1 MKTAII
7 LAGGLGT
14 RLQPLTEIMPKP
26 LLPIGER
33 SVLKIQSERL
43 KKFGFTKIFFATNY
57 KADYIARFFGDG
69 SQLGV
74 ELHYSKEEEPL
85 GTVGPLSLIRE
96 ELTKP
101 FVVMNGD
108 ILSLVN
114 YEKLYEHALKSN
126 CDLTVAIKKYVMP
139 FAFGDILFE
148 NDRVIGIEEKPD
160 IIKYILAG
168 IYVMKPQ
175 VLDYVPNKKYF
186 GMDTLIKTMIAKN
199 DPIAKFELTDYWLD
213 IGQIDDFQQANE
225 TYAEY
230 FKVDTAS

>member
-14 RLQPLTEIMPKP
+14 RLQPFTQIMPKP

-33 SVLKIQSERL
+33 SVLEIQIERL

-74 ELHYSKEEEPL
+74 ELKYSKEVEPL
-85 GTVGPLSLIRE
+85 GTVGPLSLLRD
-96 ELTKP
+96 ELTEP

-114 YEKLYEHALKSN
+114 YEQLYQHALNSK
-126 CDLTVAIKKYVMP
+126 CKLTVAVKKHIMP

-148 NDRVIGIEEKPD
+148 GDRVVGIEEKPD

-168 IYVMKPQ
+168 IYVMNPK
-175 VLDYVPNKKYF
+175 VLNYVPDSEYY
-186 GMDTLIKTMIAKN
+186 GMDTLIKTMIEKN
-199 DPIAKFELTDYWLD
+199 DPISKFELTDYWLD
-213 IGQIDDFQQANE
+213 IGQIDDFQKANA

-230 FKVDTAS
+230 FKADEG

>member
-14 RLQPLTEIMPKP
+14 RLQPFTQIMPKP

-33 SVLKIQSERL
+33 SVLEIQIERL
-43 KKFGFTKIFFATNY
+43 KKYGFTKIFFATNY

-85 GTVGPLSLIRE
+85 GTVGPLSLIRDR
-96 ELTKP
+96 LTEP

-114 YEKLYEHALKSN
+114 YDELYQNALSSK
-126 CDLTVAIKKYVMP
+126 CDLTVAVKKHVMP

-148 NDRVIGIEEKPD
+148 GDRVIGIEEKPD

-168 IYVMKPQ
+168 IYVMNPK
-175 VLDYVPNKKYF
+175 VLNYVPDHEYY

-199 DPIAKFELTDYWLD
+199 DPISKFELTDYWLD
-213 IGQIDDFQQANE
+213 IGQIDDFQTANA
-225 TYAEY
+225 TYAKH
-230 FKVDTAS
+230 FKTDED

>member
-14 RLQPLTEIMPKP
+14 RLQPFTQIMPKP

-33 SVLKIQSERL
+33 SVLELQIERL
-43 KKFGFTKIFFATNY
+43 KKYGFTKIFFATNY

-74 ELHYSKEEEPL
+74 ELHFSKEEEPL
-85 GTVGPLSLIRE
+85 GTAGPLSLLRDK
-96 ELTKP
+96 LTEP

-108 ILSLVN
+108 ILSLVDYGQLYN
-114 YEKLYEHALKSN
+114 YALNSK
-126 CDLTVAIKKYVMP
+126 CDLTVAVKKHITP

-148 NDRVIGIEEKPD
+148 GDRVIGIEEKPD

-168 IYVMKPQ
+168 IYVMSPK
-175 VLDYVPNKKYF
+175 VLNYIPDREYF
-186 GMDTLIKTMIAKN
+186 GMDKLIKTMIANN
-199 DPIAKFELTDYWLD
+199 DPISKFELTDYWLD
-213 IGQIDDFQQANE
+213 IGQIDDFQKANV

-230 FKVDTAS
+230 FKNDKDE

>member
-14 RLQPLTEIMPKP
+14 RLQPFTQIMPKP

-33 SVLKIQSERL
+33 SVLEIQIERL
-43 KKFGFTKIFFATNY
+43 KKYGFTKIFFATNY

-85 GTVGPLSLIRE
+85 GTVGPLSLIRDK
-96 ELTKP
+96 LTEP

-114 YEKLYEHALKSN
+114 YDALYQHALNSN
-126 CDLTVAIKKYVMP
+126 CDLTVSVKKHVMP
-139 FAFGDILFE
+139 FAFGDILFKG
-148 NDRVIGIEEKPD
+148 DRVIGIEEKPD

-168 IYVMKPQ
+168 IYVMNPK
-175 VLDYVPNKKYF
+175 VLNYVPDKEYF
-186 GMDTLIKTMIAKN
+186 GMDTLIKTMIEKN
-199 DPIAKFELTDYWLD
+199 DPISKFELTDYWLD
-213 IGQIDDFQQANE
+213 IGQIDDFQTANA
-225 TYAEY
+225 TYAEH
-230 FKVDTAS
+230 FKADED

>member
-14 RLQPLTEIMPKP
+14 RLQPFTQIMPKP

-33 SVLKIQSERL
+33 SVLEIQIERL

-96 ELTKP
+96 NLTEP

-114 YEKLYEHALKSN
+114 YEELYQHAIQSKCN
-126 CDLTVAIKKYVMP
+126 LTVAVKKHVMP
-139 FAFGDILFE
+139 FAFGDIIFE
-148 NDRVIGIEEKPD
+148 GDRVIDIEEKPD
-160 IIKYILAG
+160 IVKYILAG
-168 IYVMKPQ
+168 IYVMSPK
-175 VLDYVPNKKYF
+175 VLEYVPDNTYF
-186 GMDTLIKTMIAKN
+186 GMDTLIKTMIAEN
-199 DPIAKFELTDYWLD
+199 DPISKYELTDYWLD
-213 IGQIDDFQQANE
+213 IGQIDDFQKANN

-230 FKVDTAS
+230 FKPDEE